1 MKTQKQDAENP
12 QMPSALDCKI
22 DLAERKAMGFR
33 VLQRVLEAARLTFEE
48 AEAVN
53 LVLAQP

>member
-1 MKTQKQDAENP
+1 MPPALELKT
-12 QMPSALDCKI
+12 

-33 VLQRVLEAARLTFEE
+33 VLQRVLEAARLTYDE

-53 LVLAQP
+53 LVLGQP